1 MVRQGLRMAVLGW
14 PLRTGRKRMDKDPR
28 AWDCGAAGGGSQLA
42 HSGSREKAAAEV
54 SARVRVPPCLPL
66 PGAPGLSAAP
76 TQKQSQ
82 SCRCG
87 DCACVCEC
95 PVEWGVS

>member
-28 AWDCGAAGGGSQLA
+28 AWDCGAAGGGSQPA
-42 HSGSREKAAAEV
+42 HSGSRGKAAAEV

-66 PGAPGLSAAP
+66 GLSAAP
-76 TQKQSQ
+76 TQKRSQ

-87 DCACVCEC
+87 DCACVCVC
-95 PVEWGVS
+95 PVEWGMS